1 MSLSAPTNALFV
13 VVNQTTVPDDLVFI
27 KFLGAQINATATA
40 QTFGDN
46 QPLATGDETPSRSYS
61 LAQMAATVPAAP
73 TFDDPMPIF
82 QINDYSGGRIYFSLG
97 VPLNSTTI
105 PAAQNPS
112 DLDFATVYGFVE
124 PSVFPDSSLGQT
136 NIDASYVDFVGIPI
150 TIAIKNRADG
160 SLVTSIPNNP
170 LSSPAGSTMFDALTQ
185 DPQVPSFAQVSAKTS
200 ATSSA
205 GASVKVGGTARILSP
220 SLFDPSLISGATG
233 YHDWTSLIGDLTSSD
248 AGLSVASYTVP
259 SGDPLGGV
267 LFGFG
272 GGGAS
277 NIGSMWTERQ
287 NYSLTATAM
296 SDLNPGGANARIPQL
311 AGVAGIKMSGLADA
325 VGDFDVYLTGADLN
339 AQTGIYGANP
349 PYVIDWL
356 GDPSGPTA
364 YPEAQIMNDLGGRIV
379 GDLLAG
385 FNFGWAANSVV
396 VSAHATATGTSANLA
411 GTVFDVSSGSLA
423 NATIG
428 RLTTGQLFYLLSL
441 QPTTADLA
449 EWFGAQIQPEQP
461 TFYNNYASDFQSL
474 TNAYNMA
481 FTDRLQG
488 NSNPDMFFSPSDT
501 TYVEIT
507 LLPGAYLVDIS
518 AG

>member
-1 MSLSAPTNALFV
+1 MSNSNPTNALFV
-13 VVNQTTVPDDLVFI
+13 VINRTAVPDDLVFV

-46 QPLATGDETPSRSYS
+46 QSLATGDETPNSSYD
-61 LAQMAATVPAAP
+61 LAQMTATVPAAP
-73 TFDDPMPIF
+73 TFDGPMPIF

-105 PAAQNPS
+105 PAAQNPN
-112 DLDFATVYGFVE
+112 DLDFTTVYAYVE
-124 PSVFPDSSLGQT
+124 PSVFPDSTAGNT

-150 TIAIKNRADG
+150 SIAIKNRADG

-170 LSSPAGSTMFDALTQ
+170 LSSPSGSAMFTALMNDSQ
-185 DPQVPSFAQVSAKTS
+185 IPAAAQVSAQTS
-200 ATSSA
+200 ATSDS
-205 GASVKVGGTARILSP
+205 GANVTIGGIARIVSP
-220 SLFDPSLISGATG
+220 SLFDSSLISGATS
-233 YHDWTSLIGDLTSSD
+233 YHDWTNLIGALTSS
-248 AGLSVASYTVP
+248 GTVLNVASYTSPV
-259 SGDPLGGV
+259 GDPLGGV

-277 NIGSMWTERQ
+277 DISPTWTERQ

-311 AGVAGIKMSGLADA
+311 AGVAGMKMSGSADA
-325 VGDFDVYLTGADLN
+325 VGDFDVYVTGADLN

-356 GDPSGPTA
+356 GEPSGPTA
-364 YPEAQIMNDLGGRIV
+364 YCETQIMNDLGGRVV

-411 GTVFDVSSGSLA
+411 GTVFDVSNGALA

-428 RLTTGQLFYLLSL
+428 QLTTGQLFYLLSL
-441 QPTTADLA
+441 QPTTVDLA
-449 EWFGAQIQPEQP
+449 AWFGAQIQPERP

-507 LLPGAYLVDIS
+507 LLPGAYSVDVS